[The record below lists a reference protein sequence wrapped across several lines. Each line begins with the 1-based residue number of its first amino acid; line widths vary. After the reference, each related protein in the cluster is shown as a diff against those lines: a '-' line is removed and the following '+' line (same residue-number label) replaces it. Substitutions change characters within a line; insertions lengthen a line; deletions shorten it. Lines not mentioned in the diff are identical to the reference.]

1 MSNKEVTLIS
11 QATFVPGKKKIR
23 PTTSAVVF
31 GDLGSGIGFVDLN
44 LPPKF
49 E

>member
-1 MSNKEVTLIS
+1 LSNKEVTLIS

-31 GDLGSGIGFVDLN
+31 GDLDSGIWLRGFEFAAKN
-44 LPPKF
+44 
-49 E
+49 